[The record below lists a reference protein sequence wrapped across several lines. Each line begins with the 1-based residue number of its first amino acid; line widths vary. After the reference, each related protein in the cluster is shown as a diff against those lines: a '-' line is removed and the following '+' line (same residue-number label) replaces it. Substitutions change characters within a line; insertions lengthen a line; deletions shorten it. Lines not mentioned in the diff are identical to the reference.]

1 MKTRLN
7 YQSAAL
13 AVLAFFS
20 LNAQLSTARA
30 QSTAFTYQDQLN
42 DSGNPATGSYD
53 LTFSLYESGQTL
65 VVRLG

>member
-1 MKTRLN
+1 M
-7 YQSAAL
+7 
-13 AVLAFFS
+13 LAFFS